1 MLVSTANL
9 KAWRFYGSILGYTS
23 LWCGRKR
30 ATQKGQHLHV
40 FYFFVLF
47 EPPHPVLDTDG
58 NDTTNTL
65 MTFFVRWRKYRG
77 GEEDERIE
85 GRGEKRM
92 LLMLML
98 YY

>member
-1 MLVSTANL
+1 MVWTEESY
-9 KAWRFYGSILGYTS
+9 KE
-23 LWCGRKR
+23 R
-30 ATQKGQHLHV
+30 AASSR

-92 LLMLML
+92 LLLMLML